1 MNPQGQGSFMR
12 QNLVRNL
19 QQRQHGQTL
28 LMFVLFMVVLFL
40 FTGLGIDLGFAY
52 ITRARLSKA
61 VDAACLAAVRNIG
74 AGTVSA
80 GAIATIAFFANYGV
94 SGRDVAPPVPVI
106 TYTTDLA
113 NNNIAVEVSASVSI
127 NTFFIRAMP
136 AILPGAPDWKTLRV
150 GSDAVATRKELI
162 MTLVLDVSG
171 SMDPNRAPT
180 SLGGDGTGSG
190 GGIYLPSAVEAFI
203 GNFSDTIDKAAM
215 IKFST
220 VQHNVFFTGVFP
232 TNSQPMQP
240 FRVAISNDVAAF
252 AGTWAGATFSQGGL
266 TNALVMENNAPAA
279 TTNAIKVVVFFTDG
293 LANTVQD
300 ILNCPPATL
309 QNFGGLDLPNTGY
322 QVFDPVTG
330 DNVGCG
336 ATQFFSQ
343 KAGAMVTLD
352 RAHISPDAEYRAVQ
366 VANAMRANKIIVYS
380 IGVGTGVNMT
390 FLQQIANDPSAG
402 LPGFVSTDYDGQAL
416 VANNPADLGQV
427 FQAVASQILM
437 RLSR

>member
-1 MNPQGQGSFMR
+1 MR
-12 QNLVRNL
+12 QNLARNL
-19 QQRQHGQTL
+19 QQRKHGQTL

-40 FTGLGIDLGFAY
+40 FAGLGIDLGFAY

-80 GAIATIAFFANYGV
+80 GAIATNAFFANYGV

-106 TYTTDLA
+106 TYTTDIA

-136 AILPGAPDWKTLRV
+136 AILPNGPDWKTLRV
-150 GSDAVATRKELI
+150 GSDAMATRKELI

-171 SMDPNRAPT
+171 SMDPARAPA

-190 GGIYLPSAVEAFI
+190 GGIFLPSAVDAFI
-203 GNFSDTIDKAAM
+203 ANFSDTIDKAAM
-215 IKFST
+215 VSFST
-220 VQHNVFFTGVFP
+220 VQHNVFFTGIFP

-252 AGTWAGATFSQGGL
+252 TWAGATFSQGGL

-279 TTNAIKVVVFFTDG
+279 STNAIKAVVFFTDG

-300 ILNCPPATL
+300 ILSCPAATL
-309 QNFGGLDLPNTGY
+309 LNFGGLDAPDTGNY
-322 QVFDPVTG
+322 VFDPVTG
-330 DNVGCG
+330 DYVTTCG
-336 ATQFFSQ
+336 ATQFYSQ
-343 KAGAMVTLD
+343 KAGGMVTLD

-366 VANAMRANKIIVYS
+366 VANAMRANKIIVFS
-380 IGVGTGVNMT
+380 IGVGTGINTT

-402 LPGFVSTDYDGQAL
+402 LPGFAATSYDGQAL

-437 RLSR
+437 RLSK